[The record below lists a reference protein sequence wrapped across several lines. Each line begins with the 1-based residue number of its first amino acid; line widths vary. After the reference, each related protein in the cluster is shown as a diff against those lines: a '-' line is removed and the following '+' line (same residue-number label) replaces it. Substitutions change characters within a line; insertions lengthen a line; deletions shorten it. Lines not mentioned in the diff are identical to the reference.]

1 MLSNFS
7 SWQPCSEVDK
17 SPGNASL
24 IHGQVFQFLPF
35 NSLSEKN
42 LLHCSAM
49 VKIIE

>member
-1 MLSNFS
+1 MLSHFN
-7 SWQPCSEVDK
+7 SWQPRSKVDK

-24 IHGQVFQFLPF
+24 IHGQVFLFLPF

-42 LLHCSAM
+42 LLHYSAM